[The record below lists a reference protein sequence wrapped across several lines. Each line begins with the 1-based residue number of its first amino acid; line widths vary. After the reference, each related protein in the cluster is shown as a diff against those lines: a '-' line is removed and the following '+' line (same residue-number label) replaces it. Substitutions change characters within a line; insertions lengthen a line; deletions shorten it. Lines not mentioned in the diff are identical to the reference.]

1 MLFNSSAD
9 LLEIACREG
18 TIKFGDQALLWAL
31 ASRVKP
37 STGKI
42 EYRISVL
49 AKRMGITLRP
59 PFTLLSS
66 GFALPTLSGSG
77 RHQADMSSG

>member
-1 MLFNSSAD
+1 MIFNSSAD
-9 LLEIACREG
+9 SRNRLPRG

-49 AKRMGITLRP
+49 AKRMGMPSRPSRSSQRLRAAD
-59 PFTLLSS
+59 FVRLGET
-66 GFALPTLSGSG
+66 
-77 RHQADMSSG
+77 RADMNSG